1 MDLHNNIDVRRVLSP
16 VAAAITDDT
25 AQVGEIV
32 DHAGY
37 EDAEY
42 LVATGTLADAGA
54 TFTSLLEESDDS
66 GMAGAT
72 AVADADLIGTEALAS
87 FTQAADNKVLKLG
100 YKGRKRYTRLT
111 ITPAGN
117 AGAAPMSA
125 ICILSGA
132 RKGPSANPPA

>member
-1 MDLHNNIDVRRVLSP
+1 MDLHNNIDVRP
-16 VAAAITDDT
+16 VIPPAVVGDNTP
-25 AQVGEIV
+25 QVGNII
-32 DHAGY
+32 DHVNY

-42 LVATGTLADAGA
+42 VIVAGGLYDVAA
-54 TFTSLLEESDDS
+54 TFTTLLEESDDP

-72 AVADADLIGTEALAS
+72 AVADADLIGTEAAAS
-87 FTQAADNKVLKLG
+87 FDQADDDACFKLG

-117 AGAAPMSA
+117 AADSSLAAV
-125 ICILSGA
+125 CILAGA